1 MYDWTIF
8 EEAINYQN
16 QSFVMKKMCYL
27 FAVLLTALAVS
38 CETGEPDGPQGGNN
52 GNNPSEQPSEGGGS
66 TDDGGGS
73 PGSASLSFDK
83 INYAPLKEAMGK
95 SKGEV
100 TQHLMEA
107 GFVLWEYE
115 DHGVTQQYYIRGE
128 GDDWQQLAENGP
140 CDMVMFDEGGY
151 PVTDDEIV
159 DFIAWSSVNNEL
171 GFDYV
176 TEYLLEQIGQVFP
189 EYVENGEWS
198 CQDFDGGTVTANSY
212 DEAMEYF
219 TSEIEAC
226 YTQDGKGYISGGV
239 GVPTADDPEYG
250 AMLMV
255 DTEVEAGK
263 VVREMITIGLYDY
276 SGL

>member
-1 MYDWTIF
+1 MIGLSLKI
-8 EEAINYQN
+8 AINYQN
-16 QSFVMKKMCYL
+16 QLFVMKKICYL
-27 FAVLLTALAVS
+27 VAVLLTALAVS

-128 GDDWQQLAENGP
+128 AGDWQQLAENGP

-151 PVTDDEIV
+151 PVTDDEVV

-198 CQDFDGGTVTANSY
+198 CQGFDGGTVTANSY

-276 SGL
+276 SGI